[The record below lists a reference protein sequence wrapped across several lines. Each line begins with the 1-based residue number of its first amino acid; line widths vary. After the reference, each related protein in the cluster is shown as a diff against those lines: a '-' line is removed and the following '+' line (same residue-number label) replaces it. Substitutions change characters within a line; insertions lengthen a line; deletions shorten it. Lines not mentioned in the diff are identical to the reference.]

1 VIDRFPGDIDLPIP
15 PAFVGADISVFTAM
29 KSRTRRDA
37 ALARMQARCGER
49 TRGVWMPRRER
60 SIVEHLGRPSVGSSS
75 LRYEDGTVVRSQVV
89 PFECP
94 TAPDAGLEYLRREMK
109 FELGLVTNPRPTE
122 QQTVRLWVVD
132 GFPSAFPIGSA
143 R

>member
-15 PAFVGADISVFTAM
+15 PAFECADVSVFIVM
-29 KSRTRRDA
+29 KGRTRRDA
-37 ALARMQARCGER
+37 ALARMQARRGEQ

-94 TAPDAGLEYLRREMK
+94 AASDAL
-109 FELGLVTNPRPTE
+109 FE
-122 QQTVRLWVVD
+122 
-132 GFPSAFPIGSA
+132 
-143 R
+143 